1 MEFFKEEKSH
11 ALFNRRASKMITT
24 QSTTT
29 HHGLIFRSAPS
40 IRQNDNQE
48 IAEALGQ
55 ESSAQIFQSSQL
67 GFIPI
72 PDDLEGELDREF
84 SRKST
89 LISSLP
95 NGDIWAERFVIL
107 ALEVM
112 AGSRP
117 IAQLSRWCS
126 RKVFTYLI
134 ENIHPKKTMPKLGKL
149 HISKPTEECME
160 VVLLLHS
167 PVRKRALMARFEAVD
182 GRWLCTVLQIL

>member
-1 MEFFKEEKSH
+1 VEFFKEEKSH

-40 IRQNDNQE
+40 IRQNDNLE

-84 SRKST
+84 SRKQT

-95 NGDIWAERFVIL
+95 DGDIWAERFVIL

-117 IAQLSRWCS
+117 IAQLSRWSS

-134 ENIHPKKTMPKLGKL
+134 ENIHPKKTMPKFGKL

-167 PVRKRALMARFEAVD
+167 PARKRALMARFEAVD

>member
-1 MEFFKEEKSH
+1 
-11 ALFNRRASKMITT
+11 MITT

-29 HHGLIFRSAPS
+29 HHGLIFREAPS

-72 PDDLEGELDREF
+72 PADLEGELDREF
-84 SRKST
+84 SRKPT

-95 NGDIWAERFVIL
+95 DGDIWAERFVIL

-134 ENIHPKKTMPKLGKL
+134 ENIHPKKTMPKLGRL
-149 HISKPTEECME
+149 HISKPAEECME
-160 VVLLLHS
+160 VALLLHS
-167 PVRKRALMARFEAVD
+167 PVRKRALIARFEAVD
-182 GRWLCTVLQIL
+182 GRWLCAVLQIL

>member
-1 MEFFKEEKSH
+1 VEFFKEEKSH

>member
-1 MEFFKEEKSH
+1 M
-11 ALFNRRASKMITT
+11 NTT
-24 QSTTT
+24 QTISA
-29 HHGLIFRSAPS
+29 HHGLIFRAAPS
-40 IRQNDNQE
+40 IRKSD
-48 IAEALGQ
+48 GQ
-55 ESSAQIFQSSQL
+55 ELEEGDLVDSKTLIFQSSQL

-84 SRKST
+84 SRKPTLVST
-89 LISSLP
+89 LP
-95 NGDIWAERFVIL
+95 EGDLWAERFVIL

-149 HISKPTEECME
+149 HIGKPNDECME
-160 VVLLLHS
+160 VVRLLHS

-182 GRWLCTVLQIL
+182 GRWLCNCLQIL

>member
-1 MEFFKEEKSH
+1 M
-11 ALFNRRASKMITT
+11 LFLLEGQEKMITT
-24 QSTTT
+24 PTLST
-29 HHGLIFRSAPS
+29 HHGLIFRVAPS
-40 IRQNDNQE
+40 IRQSE
-48 IAEALGQ
+48 
-55 ESSAQIFQSSQL
+55 L
-67 GFIPI
+67 GFIPT
-72 PDDLEGELDREF
+72 PDDLDGELDR
-84 SRKST
+84 KLNIKLT
-89 LISSLP
+89 LISDLP
-95 NGDIWAERFVIL
+95 DGGVWAERFIIL

-112 AGSRP
+112 AGARP

-167 PVRKRALMARFEAVD
+167 PARKRALMARFEAVD